1 VTSTF
6 SGRTVADSTAASAG
20 ATAGAAAAIAGATA
34 VTAGA
39 TAAVPTPSPT
49 PNPHRLGSGE
59 PPPVVAPAQLTRR
72 VAPDYPQAAVRQGIE
87 GFAEV
92 RFTVTAKGTV
102 SDVSI
107 VQSTPP
113 EIFDR
118 AAIDAVRRW
127 RYEPRT
133 VDGKPT
139 ETQLQVKL
147 QFKLDPK
154 K

>member
-6 SGRTVADSTAASAG
+6 SGRTVADST
-20 ATAGAAAAIAGATA
+20 
-34 VTAGA
+34 GA
-39 TAAVPTPSPT
+39 TAAAPTPPST
-49 PNPHRLGSGE
+49 PNPHKLGSGE

-107 VQSTPP
+107 VESTPP
-113 EIFDR
+113 DIFDR

-133 VDGKPT
+133 VDGQPT

-147 QFKLDPK
+147 QFKLDSRK
-154 K
+154 